1 MKRLIRHIALATA
14 LLAACAKNPVEEL
27 REGGGAATFTI
38 ATPQTRAEAGEEG
51 TEEES
56 YPWNYCA
63 IRIYKYTAEGD
74 KELIRRYDKRSEMPE
89 SLWLVAGDYSIAVE
103 AGSKAQASLTE
114 ATYAGEADFAIV
126 DGRTTMV
133 EVVCRIVNTMVKV
146 IYDPTITA
154 TFKEN
159 HATEVVFGDPDHAKA
174 PRLTYDE
181 SATGYFLLPEE
192 PTTLRWTFCGKGEK
206 NGEPLELEKSGSHE
220 LTPKPGVLYELK
232 LKYSKDLGGAL
243 DFTLT
248 LDENP
253 DEIDDP
259 VVFVPNPQ
267 IAGEGFDLTQP
278 QEYLTGTQS
287 YRITSIADMA
297 AIEIEAYG
305 QRFTVPATGDYPE
318 DADGIALAYA
328 NSTEMLLTLGPQ
340 FFAHL
345 PGGEHTLT
353 LTALDVD
360 GGEGTKRT
368 TVRMLQGARSLTVTD
383 CWNAKARIEALV
395 CDPAAHDAK
404 IRYREAGA
412 SEWQTVEAT
421 PAEAGIYAAEG
432 SGIEAATEYEYQ
444 LLFGTEPVN
453 GIARTRTS
461 TGPQIPD
468 SDFEQWSKDS
478 NSKDALIPSLST
490 VGQWWDTG
498 NHGSATLNVNV
509 TTNVNDPRPGSAGRT
524 AAKLQSQKVALMG
537 IGKFAAGNLFVGKYL
552 KTDGTDGELAFG
564 RYFDFTYRPKALR
577 FWYKGNVGTINELGK
592 NTPSEIQSGQ
602 SDISTVYLCLCTM
615 GDEKSSHVTRTKD
628 VNSFFN
634 PRDLKVA
641 YSSDFAN
648 SNSND
653 GEGDV
658 IAHAIWEC
666 DNTQQYPGWTLIEVP
681 VTYYPEHEG
690 TRPTHLL
697 LIASASK
704 YGDYF
709 TGSTQSVMYLDDL
722 ELVY

>member
-1 MKRLIRHIALATA
+1 MKRLIRHIALAAT
-14 LLAACAKNPVEEL
+14 LLLTACAENPTDEL
-27 REGGGAATFTI
+27 HEGGGAATFTI
-38 ATPQTRAEAGEEG
+38 ATPQTRAAA
-51 TEEES
+51 EEEP
-56 YPWNYCA
+56 YPFNCCA
-63 IRIYKYTAEGD
+63 IRIYKYTDEGS
-74 KELIRRYDKRSEMPE
+74 KELIRRYNKRSELPA
-89 SLWLVAGDYSIAVE
+89 SLWLVAGNYSIAVE
-103 AGSKAQASLTE
+103 AGSKTE
-114 ATYAGEADFAIV
+114 AGFGAEDKTYAGATDFEIV

-146 IYDPTITA
+146 IYDPTVTA
-154 TFKEN
+154 AFKESR
-159 HATEVVFGDPDHAKA
+159 TTDVVFGDPKNAKA
-174 PRLTYDE
+174 PRLTYAE

-192 PTTLRWTFCGKGEK
+192 PTTLHWTFRGKGTK
-206 NGEPLELEKSGSHE
+206 NGELLELEKSGSRE

-259 VVFVPNPQ
+259 IVFVPNPQ

-278 QEYLTGTQS
+278 QEYLTGMQS

-305 QRFTVPATGDYPE
+305 QHFTVPATGDYPE
-318 DADGIALAYA
+318 DGDGIALAYA
-328 NSTEMLLTLGPQ
+328 NSTEMVLTLGPQ

-353 LTALDVD
+353 LTALDAD
-360 GGEGTKRT
+360 GGEGTKQM
-368 TVRMLQGARSLTVTD
+368 TVRMLQGARSLVATD
-383 CWNAKARIEALV
+383 CWNAKARLEALV
-395 CDPAAHDAK
+395 YDPATARDAK
-404 IRYREAGA
+404 IRYRKAGA
-412 SEWQTVEAT
+412 SEWRTAEAA
-421 PAEAGIYAAEG
+421 PAEAGLYTAEAL
-432 SGIEAATEYEYQ
+432 GIEAATEYEYQ
-444 LLFGTEPVN
+444 LLFGEEPVN
-453 GIARTRTS
+453 GIACTRTAA
-461 TGPQIPD
+461 GPQIPN
-468 SDFEQWSKDS
+468 SDFEQWSGS
-478 NSKDALIPSLST
+478 SPLLPYLSGDA
-490 VGQWWDTG
+490 QWWDTG
-498 NHGSATLNVNV
+498 NHGSSTLNVNV
-509 TTNVNDPRPGSAGRT
+509 TNNVNDPRPGSAGRT
-524 AAKLQSQKVALMG
+524 AAKLQSQKVAMLG

-552 KTDGTDGELAFG
+552 KTDKTDGELAFG
-564 RYFDFTYRPKALR
+564 KYFDFTYRPRALR
-577 FWYKGNVGTINELGK
+577 FWYKGSVGAINECGG

-634 PRDLKVA
+634 PRDRKVA

-648 SNSND
+648 SNTND
-653 GEGDV
+653 GMGDV

-666 DNTQQYPGWTLIEVP
+666 DNSQQHPGWTLIEVP

-690 TRPTHLL
+690 TKPTHLL